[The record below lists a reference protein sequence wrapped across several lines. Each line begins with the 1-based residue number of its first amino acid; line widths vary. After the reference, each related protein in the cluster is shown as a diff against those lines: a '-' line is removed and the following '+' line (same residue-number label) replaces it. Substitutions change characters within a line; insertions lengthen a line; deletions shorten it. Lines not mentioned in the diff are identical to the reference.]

1 MKAIY
6 TVLKK
11 EIKASFRE
19 KRTLMTV
26 LILPAILFPLLF
38 ISVFKIQSSILK
50 ENNARNI
57 KIAIINSFFSKEID
71 FFEDPKWEVNTN
83 ISYEEAIVALNAG
96 DLDVLIDFE
105 KGIAQKINN
114 KQPVN
119 ATIVYKSSDN
129 TVYKKTVKKIEKLNN
144 YFRKQRLTELHIDEQ
159 LLSPITITSKNLSLK
174 KEVMIELAGGYL
186 PYMFVIFLFMGCMYP
201 AIDLT
206 TGEKEKHT
214 METLLTT
221 PVSRLHILLGK
232 IFAMTLF
239 GLLSA
244 MVTIFGVFLFVKF
257 VGELPE
263 EIGEILQ
270 GILTLKFIMLLMGML
285 IPLAFFFASILS
297 WLAITAS
304 SFKEAQ
310 SRIQPIMFTMFLPV
324 MVALLPGVVLNWKT
338 AIIPILNVSLT
349 TKALMLDAVNYNLYA
364 LSVITLIGIAFLAI
378 LLSYKRFSNESVVLN

>member
-50 ENNARNI
+50 ENNDRNI

-71 FFEDPKWEVNTN
+71 FFEGPKWEVNTN

-96 DLDVLIDFE
+96 DLDVLVDFE
-105 KGIAQKINN
+105 NGMAQKINS

-144 YFRKQRLTELHIDEQ
+144 YFRKQRLAELHIDEQ

-186 PYMFVIFLFMGCMYP
+186 PYVFVIFLFMGCMYP

-297 WLAITAS
+297 WLAITAG

-310 SRIQPIMFTMFLPV
+310 SRVQPIMFAMFLPV

>member
-1 MKAIY
+1 
-6 TVLKK
+6 
-11 EIKASFRE
+11 
-19 KRTLMTV
+19 
-26 LILPAILFPLLF
+26 
-38 ISVFKIQSSILK
+38 
-50 ENNARNI
+50 
-57 KIAIINSFFSKEID
+57 
-71 FFEDPKWEVNTN
+71 
-83 ISYEEAIVALNAG
+83 
-96 DLDVLIDFE
+96 
-105 KGIAQKINN
+105 
-114 KQPVN
+114 
-119 ATIVYKSSDN
+119 
-129 TVYKKTVKKIEKLNN
+129 
-144 YFRKQRLTELHIDEQ
+144 
-159 LLSPITITSKNLSLK
+159 
-174 KEVMIELAGGYL
+174 
-186 PYMFVIFLFMGCMYP
+186 MGCMYP

-221 PVSRLHILLGK
+221 PVPRLHILLGK

-297 WLAITAS
+297 WLAITAC

-310 SRIQPIMFTMFLPV
+310 SRIQPLMFTMFLPV
-324 MVALLPGVVLNWKT
+324 MVALLPGVVFNWKT

-364 LSVITLIGIAFLAI
+364 LSVITLMGFAFLAI

>member
-105 KGIAQKINN
+105 KGITQKINN

-297 WLAITAS
+297 WLAITAG